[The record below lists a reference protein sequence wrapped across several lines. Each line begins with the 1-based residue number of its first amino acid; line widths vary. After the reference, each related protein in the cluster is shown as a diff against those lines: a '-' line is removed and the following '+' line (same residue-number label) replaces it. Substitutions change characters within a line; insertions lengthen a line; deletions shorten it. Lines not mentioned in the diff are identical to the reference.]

1 MAQIGK
7 FKVGMLYTTPG
18 AWDAMREAGNP
29 YRVAEELLSRHRAG
43 DWGDLSPEDRLANER
58 AIEDGSRILSAYVLS
73 TGTKIWL
80 ITEAKDDEGR
90 RSATTILLPD
100 EY

>member
-1 MAQIGK
+1 MSQIGK
-7 FKVGMLYTTPG
+7 LQAGMLYTTPG
-18 AWDAMREAGNP
+18 AWEAMREAGNP

-43 DWGDLSPEDRLANER
+43 DWGDLSPEDRLANEG
-58 AIEDGSRILSAYVLS
+58 ALEDGSRILSAYVLS
-73 TGTKIWL
+73 TGTRIWA

-90 RSATTILLPD
+90 RAATTLLLPS